1 MEIFFSE
8 SLFSVF
14 NFERFGCVD
23 SILVISETV
32 PIYSLDACL
41 QLEDSDLFEVI
52 VVKNSISTQIY
63 FIINFFGLFK

>member
-1 MEIFFSE
+1 M
-8 SLFSVF
+8 VF

-63 FIINFFGLFK
+63 VIINLFGLFK